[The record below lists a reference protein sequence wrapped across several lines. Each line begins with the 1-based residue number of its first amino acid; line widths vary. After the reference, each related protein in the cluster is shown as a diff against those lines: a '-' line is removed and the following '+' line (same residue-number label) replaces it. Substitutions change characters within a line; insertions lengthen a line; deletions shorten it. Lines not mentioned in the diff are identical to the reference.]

1 MTKRKPPANGSA
13 KKRMKAEAV
22 SVAAD
27 LEILD
32 LNAVEEGLASSGSG
46 ANEEDKNKLPSLSES
61 QKEEIAKVKKTLKQ
75 AHKDVLQA
83 T

>member
-13 KKRMKAEAV
+13 KKRMKAEV
-22 SVAAD
+22 VPVAAD
-27 LEILD
+27 LEIPD

-61 QKEEIAKVKKTLKQ
+61 QKEGNTKI
-75 AHKDVLQA
+75 
-83 T
+83 